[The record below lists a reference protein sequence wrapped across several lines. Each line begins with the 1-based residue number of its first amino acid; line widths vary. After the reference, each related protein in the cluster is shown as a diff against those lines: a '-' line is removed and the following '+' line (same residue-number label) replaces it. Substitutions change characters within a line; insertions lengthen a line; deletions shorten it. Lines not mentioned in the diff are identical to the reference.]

1 MTLDEIHGLLLGQ
14 ECEHRSALC
23 AQCIA
28 AAMRQ
33 IETWHARAELVRDLD
48 DDAIAFAR
56 DGGKRL
62 RAERD
67 EWEATAREWGET
79 ALATRR
85 ALDTPEG
92 ASVVEHAAQL
102 RDKARELER
111 QRDEWRDA
119 WAAIAR
125 VAREVSR

>member
-33 IETWHARAELVRDLD
+33 IETWEARAELVREQDECALR
-48 DDAIAFAR
+48 FVR
-56 DGGKRL
+56 DSGAKL
-62 RAERD
+62 RARI
-67 EWEATAREWGET
+67 A
-79 ALATRR
+79 
-85 ALDTPEG
+85 
-92 ASVVEHAAQL
+92 
-102 RDKARELER
+102 ELER